1 MSAEINNKLPFGNL
15 PRLLL
20 AWVCTEAVR
29 TGSREIILG
38 KSLSEFMRKLD
49 ILSSDSSGTTGVR
62 TRLRNQMNR
71 LFHASV
77 QLIYEDDVSKVGISS
92 FVADRTEFGWNER
105 KPAEPVLWESR
116 IHLSEAFF
124 NEIISHPV
132 PLSMNIL
139 TALKRSPLGLDLY
152 LLACLTHLRAEESST
167 AYVTATLPAARNA
180 PVQVQR
186 QIYRPE
192 LPPKCSPRVAED
204 QAGLAGV
211 ELHNGSGRLDPAF
224 LEARDP
230 SGTRS
235 PAPRGIAPR
244 FLPQEGA
251 R

>member
-1 MSAEINNKLPFGNL
+1 
-15 PRLLL
+15 
-20 AWVCTEAVR
+20 
-29 TGSREIILG
+29 
-38 KSLSEFMRKLD
+38 
-49 ILSSDSSGTTGVR
+49 
-62 TRLRNQMNR
+62 MNR
-71 LFHASV
+71 LFHTSV

-105 KPAEPVLWESR
+105 KPDEPVLWESK

-192 LPPKCSPRVAED
+192 LPPKRSPRVEEN

-211 ELHNGSGRLDPAF
+211 ELHHGSGRLDPAF
-224 LEARDP
+224 LKARDP

>member
-1 MSAEINNKLPFGNL
+1 MSAGINNELPFGNL

-105 KPAEPVLWESR
+105 KPDEPVLWESK

-152 LLACLTHLRAEESST
+152 LLACLTHLYPQEPST
-167 AYVTATLPAARNA
+167 AYLATVVP
-180 PVQVQR
+180 PIWCGPGESQR
-186 QIYRPE
+186 QIHRSQ
-192 LPPKCSPRVAED
+192 LPLQGSPGTGQD

-211 ELHNGSGRLDPAF
+211 ELHHGSGRLDPAF
-224 LEARDP
+224 LKARDP

-244 FLPQEGA
+244 FLPQERA